1 MLLSLRIKNYALIES
16 EEIEFDRGLNI
27 LTGETGAG
35 KSIILGAL
43 SLALGGKANKEALRD
58 ENEEALVE
66 AIFSVE
72 DENVKERLREI
83 DVECFDDEVILT
95 RKVSATRAKAM
106 INGES
111 VPSQKLAQVGAYL
124 IDIYGQHEHQTLL
137 RKEKHLEIID
147 EYGGAELSKVKA
159 NVATIYDEL
168 SRVNRELSEAESAN
182 NSREKDLMF
191 LHHEVEEIENARLE
205 IGEDEELE
213 NDYSKMK
220 NSQKIME
227 SVGEAYQRTSD
238 DGASAL
244 LGGAI
249 NAISR
254 AMEYDSS
261 LSDAYSILSDADS
274 LLNDFNRT
282 ISDYISDASFDAEHF
297 NEVERRLDLVNNL
310 KSKYGNT
317 IEEILSTLKEKQKEI
332 EKIENFDGYLD
343 GLRASRDRLSAEYLE
358 AASTLTAL
366 RERSRDRLLSDVRVA
381 LLDLNFSNTEIEMPF
396 EKSEEYR
403 KNGLDTGEFLVSL
416 NAGEPLRPLREV
428 ASGGELSRISLA
440 LKTSISSKEETGTL
454 IFDEIDAGISGR
466 TAQKVAEKLAILGNA
481 AQIICITH
489 LPQIAVMADS
499 HFVVDKEVIDG
510 TTLSFIKKLYNNDK
524 VEELSRMLSGET
536 ITEVTRDNAREMMD
550 YADAFK
556 QGGN

>member
-1 MLLSLRIKNYALIES
+1 
-16 EEIEFDRGLNI
+16 

-43 SLALGGKANKEALRD
+43 SLALGGKANKESLRY

-72 DENVKERLREI
+72 DESIKERLREI
-83 DVECFDDEVILT
+83 NVECFDDEVILT

-159 NVATIYDEL
+159 NVASIFEEL

-191 LHHEVEEIENARLE
+191 LHHEVEEIENALLKA
-205 IGEDEELE
+205 GEDEELE
-213 NDYSKMK
+213 NEYSKMK

-282 ISDYISDASFDAEHF
+282 ISDYISDASFDAEYF
-297 NEVERRLDLVNNL
+297 NEVERRLDLINNL

-317 IEEILSTLKEKQKEI
+317 IEDILSTLEEKQNEI
-332 EKIENFDGYLD
+332 EKIENFDGYLE
-343 GLRASRDRLSAEYLE
+343 GLRASRDRLSTEYLE

-366 RERSRDRLLSDVRVA
+366 REKSRDRLLSDVRVA

-396 EKSEEYR
+396 EKS
-403 KNGLDTGEFLVSL
+403 
-416 NAGEPLRPLREV
+416 
-428 ASGGELSRISLA
+428 
-440 LKTSISSKEETGTL
+440 
-454 IFDEIDAGISGR
+454 
-466 TAQKVAEKLAILGNA
+466 
-481 AQIICITH
+481 
-489 LPQIAVMADS
+489 
-499 HFVVDKEVIDG
+499 
-510 TTLSFIKKLYNNDK
+510 
-524 VEELSRMLSGET
+524 
-536 ITEVTRDNAREMMD
+536 
-550 YADAFK
+550 
-556 QGGN
+556 